1 MTNIRMAC
9 IGDRFLLDGELTRT
23 SITPLFEK
31 KSLEITSQKMS
42 IVDLSKVKKVDTAGL
57 AWLLVLVEQA
67 KSKSCKLSF
76 EFLPQDLLKLA
87 KLSAVDTFLPI
98 NHLVN

>member
-1 MTNIRMAC
+1 MTDINITL
-9 IGDRFLLDGELTRT
+9 IGDRFLIDGELTRM

-31 KSLEITSQKMS
+31 KSREITNQKLS

-57 AWLLVLVEQA
+57 AWLLLLVEQA
-67 KSKSCKLSF
+67 KLQPCDLSF

-98 NHLVN
+98 NHFS